1 MSSLKTLPLLMLV
14 LAFAGCGAPYV
25 NDEAKTASA
34 VARRSV
40 EPELQAQVQ
49 WDMESQTRRGNT
61 LYETGT
67 VRSGCTTTTILIPQ
81 TITTGKTPITILTP
95 IPNTTCTTTH
105 TYNLHYT
112 LQGKTLTHHFKEKN

>member
-1 MSSLKTLPLLMLV
+1 MSRLKTLPLIILV
-14 LAFAGCGAPYV
+14 LALAGCGAPYV
-25 NDEAKTASA
+25 NDGARSASA
-34 VARRSV
+34 IARRSV
-40 EPELQAQVQ
+40 ETELQAQVQ
-49 WDMESQTRRGNT
+49 WDMESQSRRGNT

-81 TITTGKTPITILTP
+81 TIIVNKTPITTLNP

-105 TYNLHYT
+105 TYQLHYT